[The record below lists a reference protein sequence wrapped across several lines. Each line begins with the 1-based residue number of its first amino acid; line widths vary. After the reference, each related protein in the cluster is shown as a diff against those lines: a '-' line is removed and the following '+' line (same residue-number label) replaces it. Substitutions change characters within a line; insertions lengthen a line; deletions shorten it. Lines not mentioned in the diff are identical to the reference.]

1 MWSASVL
8 WQWCLDHGQTGSYK
22 NGVAHLTRLTS
33 SDSRAGEVKSGL
45 SQLNQH
51 ATSAHGS
58 TVVGLLIFWVS
69 VGMATC
75 KQCKTDFKCNRP
87 HQVFCNRRCRK
98 QFEKARYR
106 AKFPEPVLS
115 TGTTGAISELR
126 ARPLVLPSHRE
137 CRIAK

>member
-1 MWSASVL
+1 
-8 WQWCLDHGQTGSYK
+8 
-22 NGVAHLTRLTS
+22 
-33 SDSRAGEVKSGL
+33 
-45 SQLNQH
+45 
-51 ATSAHGS
+51 
-58 TVVGLLIFWVS
+58 
-69 VGMATC
+69 MATC

-126 ARPLVLPSHRE
+126 VAVDLLLKGFEVFRAVSPACSCDLIAMREGKTPIRIEVRPANFQINGRLTFPRSRKDGGRQDHFAYVLPESIGYE
-137 CRIAK
+137 PPL